1 MNLLESIREGSY
13 YNGELAW
20 SNYLPCDY
28 VSYSFDINQVFKDKV
43 MPCYLRGRVIVTDE
57 ELLIKEASKVGMV
70 LNTERARE
78 LVRLSREGK
87 INTKEIMRNYSISKV
102 KLAAQKKG
110 WKSSVKQEGDKIVIT
125 LRE

>member
-1 MNLLESIREGSY
+1 
-13 YNGELAW
+13 
-20 SNYLPCDY
+20 
-28 VSYSFDINQVFKDKV
+28 

-57 ELLIKEASKVGMV
+57 ELLIKEASKEGMV